1 MELKPGTRLAST
13 VCATEAIVVKA
24 SGEDVD
30 VTCGGVAMGAPG
42 DAKSDA
48 GITDGLGEGTMMGKR
63 YVNEDESVELLC
75 TKPGDGSLGIG
86 DTALAL
92 KDAKPLPASD

>member
-1 MELKPGTRLAST
+1 MELKPGTRLASV
-13 VCATEAIVVKA
+13 VCATEAIVVKTP
-24 SGEDVD
+24 GGDLD

-42 DAKSDA
+42 AEKTGESAA
-48 GITDGLGEGTMMGKR
+48 GGLAEGTMMGKR
-63 YVNEDESVELLC
+63 YVNEDESLELLC
-75 TKPGDGSLGIG
+75 TKPGDGSLGVG